1 MKRTE
6 AREEAFKLLYSIQL
20 MEETNL
26 EEQIDL
32 FIQEN
37 NIDDNDAINYI
48 KDIIIGVNQNN
59 EKIEK
64 DISENIKAEW
74 DINRISKIDLTLLKL
89 GIYEILYSKLP
100 YKVVINE
107 VVEIAKKYGDDNSKS
122 FVSPF
127 SIALNLFIAL
137 SFISFKSLLVV
148 LVSKLISSIL
158 PSLSLLISKRS
169 SSKKSS
175 SIIVTSFKITLAI
188 LSVSTVA

>member
-37 NIDDNDAINYI
+37 NIEDQDAINYI

-122 FVSPF
+122 FV
-127 SIALNLFIAL
+127 NG
-137 SFISFKSLLVV
+137 V
-148 LVSKLISSIL
+148 LA
-158 PSLSLLISKRS
+158 
-169 SSKKSS
+169 
-175 SIIVTSFKITLAI
+175 SIIKKNEIA
-188 LSVSTVA
+188 